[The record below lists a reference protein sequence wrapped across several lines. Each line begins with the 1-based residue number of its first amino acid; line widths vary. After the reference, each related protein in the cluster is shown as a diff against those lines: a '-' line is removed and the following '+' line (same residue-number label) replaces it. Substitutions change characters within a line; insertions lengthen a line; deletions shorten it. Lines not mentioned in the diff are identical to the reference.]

1 MQRDFVR
8 KGVRFI
14 NWKIDDLAKNKPD
27 CPSSLFVRLNF
38 AAFFRVVS

>member
-8 KGVRFI
+8 KRVRFI
-14 NWKIDDLAKNKPD
+14 DWKIGGLAKNKPD
-27 CPSSLFVRLNF
+27 CSSRLFVRLNF